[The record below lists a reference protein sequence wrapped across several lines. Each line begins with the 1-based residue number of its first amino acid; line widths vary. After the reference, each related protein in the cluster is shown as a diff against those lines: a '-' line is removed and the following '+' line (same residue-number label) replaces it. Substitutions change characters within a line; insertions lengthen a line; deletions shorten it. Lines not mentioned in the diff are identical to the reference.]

1 MLPVGVR
8 RIEGSFERGDAVH
21 VTGAGGLEIAR
32 GLVNY
37 AAADLARILGRQSD
51 EIERILGF
59 NYGDEVIHRNNM
71 VLL

>member
-1 MLPVGVR
+1 VGVLQF
-8 RIEGSFERGDAVH
+8 EGIFERGDTVRVMGPA
-21 VTGAGGLEIAR
+21 AREIAR

-37 AAADLARILGRQSD
+37 ASADLLRIIGHRSD
-51 EIERILGF
+51 EIEKLLGF